1 MNKSLGR
8 GLEALIQNKNT
19 EESSNYLLGKI
30 SIEKIRP
37 NSSQPRN
44 YFDQKKMDELIN
56 SIKQRGI
63 LQPITV
69 RELKNGEYTI
79 IAGERRYRAAKELGL
94 KWVPAYTIQIT
105 DESEMME
112 YALIENIQRDN
123 LNAMEEA
130 EGYAILSGKHNMT
143 HQIIADKVSKSR
155 TEISNKLRLLKLPP
169 LVKESL
175 RKQEL
180 DYGHARALLRL
191 NESKKI
197 IQIYYEIINENL
209 SVRKTETLIKQYA
222 AKPKTKFIKNI
233 NSSKIDELE
242 YKLRE
247 SLHSKIEIYTANN
260 KGSIKIN
267 FNTLEELE
275 ELVEKIIK

>member
-1 MNKSLGR
+1 MNKSLGQ

-19 EESSNYLLGKI
+19 EESSNYLSGKI

-44 YFDQKKMDELIN
+44 YFDQIKMDELIS

-79 IAGERRYRAAKELGL
+79 IAGERRYRAAKEIGL
-94 KWVPAYTIQIT
+94 KWIPAYTIQIA

-112 YALIENIQRDN
+112 YALIENIQRDD
-123 LNAMEEA
+123 LNSMEEA

-143 HQIIADKVSKSR
+143 HQMIADKVSKSR

-180 DYGHARALLRL
+180 NYGHARALLRL

-209 SVRKTETLIKQYA
+209 SVRKTEALIKQYT

-242 YKLRE
+242 YKLRQ
-247 SLHSKIEIYTANN
+247 SLQSKIEIYTTNN
-260 KGSIKIN
+260 KGSIRIN
-267 FNTLEELE
+267 FNTLKELE